1 MSLLTTWIRVN
12 LLPHGS
18 TVLVIVASLFMAACS
33 DDDDKFSADVEKAV
47 GTYLVEDTAEWGDVE
62 SYTITIKKSSAGG
75 PHVEITN
82 FGDIM
87 YVPIKGVVSG
97 NQFRIPAQTFSEKK
111 MTITISGEGEFE
123 ADGTLEFDYVI
134 DVDNG
139 SLLEHTC
146 VAVKQT
152 N

>member
-12 LLPHGS
+12 LLPHGF
-18 TVLVIVASLFMAACS
+18 TVLVLAASVFMAACS
-33 DDDDKFSADVEKAV
+33 DDDDKFGADVEKAV
-47 GTYLVEDTAEWGDVE
+47 GTYQVEDTADWGDVKT
-62 SYTITIKKSSAGG
+62 YTISIK
-75 PHVEITN
+75 ITN
-82 FGDIM
+82 FGNIM

>member
-87 YVPIKGVVSG
+87 YVPIKATITGKVF
-97 NQFRIPAQTFSEKK
+97 NIPAQTFSETS
-111 MTITISGEGEFE
+111 MTITISGEGGFE
-123 ADGTLEFDYVI
+123 EDGTLGFQYIIE
-134 DVDNG
+134 VDNG
-139 SLLEHTC
+139 SILEHEC